1 MPNPQASGAAPQGK
15 RRLSNPPKAGNQ
27 RTGVAVIVHLH
38 GDRHPCLASA
48 REGLHLEEKAV
59 VCPGRRV
66 FHNYT
71 AEGVHRMPK
80 SGRMKRRAKSVSMKR
95 KLSKDVFDR

>member
-1 MPNPQASGAAPQGK
+1 MCN
-15 RRLSNPPKAGNQ
+15 
-27 RTGVAVIVHLH
+27 RTVTATPVWV
-38 GDRHPCLASA
+38 SA
-48 REGLHLEEKAV
+48 RECLHWGKKAV
-59 VCPGRRV
+59 VCPGRLV
-66 FHNYT
+66 FHNRT